1 MLCSPQGRFPGFTGP
16 EQGSPSRTACF
27 SNPRLPCKPFLPVVR
42 AGKGAGEALQQWETM
57 WDGGHS

>member
-27 SNPRLPCKPFLPVVR
+27 SNPRLPCKPFLPLVR
-42 AGKGAGEALQQWETM
+42 AGKGAGEALRQWEPM
-57 WDGGHS
+57 